1 MHAYMYVTLTSLSDQ
16 TRQVWIRTVL
26 KDEVQ
31 ILLILRRAEQFDD
44 ERVVHLK

>member
-1 MHAYMYVTLTSLSDQ
+1 MYVTLTSLSDQ

-31 ILLILRRAEQFDD
+31 ILLILCRAEQFDD

>member
-1 MHAYMYVTLTSLSDQ
+1 MYVTLTSLSDQ